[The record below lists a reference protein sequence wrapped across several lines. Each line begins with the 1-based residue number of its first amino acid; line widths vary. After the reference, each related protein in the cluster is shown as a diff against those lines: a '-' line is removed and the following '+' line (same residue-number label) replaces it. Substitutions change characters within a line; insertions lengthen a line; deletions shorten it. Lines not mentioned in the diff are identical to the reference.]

1 VCACPHRGGGHD
13 QRAQAGGVEVGDSV
27 AIEIGRE
34 DAPRT
39 VPVPADLARALAA
52 EPGVRAAFDAMSFTR
67 RREWAE
73 AVEGAKRPE
82 TRARR
87 GAQAVDAAR
96 ARIA

>member
-1 VCACPHRGGGHD
+1 MAV
-13 QRAQAGGVEVGDSV
+13 
-27 AIEIGRE
+27 EIGRD
-34 DAPRT
+34 DAPRA
-39 VPVPADLARALAA
+39 VAVPADLAAALAA
-52 EPGVRAAFDAMSFTR
+52 ERGVRAAFDAMSFTH

-87 GAQAVDAAR
+87 IAQAVDAAR